1 MSQLEIFTDASIR
14 KFPNGR
20 MFGCSGAMDILNAQ
34 DSYTIFQDVTNNR
47 AELLAIYM
55 GIRLGHRHLLTDPSL
70 RYMILYSDS
79 QFGIFGLTK
88 WMDAWMDS
96 RDAYGVMYGSN
107 RSPVKNQDIFAC
119 ILIYIAR
126 NRIPVKFL
134 HCSGH
139 VRTTSQK
146 MLVKSNETFKRANG
160 FYLRPEEI
168 YKAAYYN
175 ELVDQN
181 TRALLDNVNPDAYP
195 VIQQNTD
202 YSAYMRANPIPSD
215 YKQYIL

>member
-1 MSQLEIFTDASIR
+1 MNELEIFTDASIR

-20 MFGCSGAMDILNAQ
+20 VFGCSGAMNIMNA
-34 DSYTIFQDVTNNR
+34 DESYTIFQDVTNNR

-55 GIRLGHRHLLTDPSL
+55 GIRLGHKQLLTNPNL
-70 RYMILYSDS
+70 KYIVLYSDS

-88 WMDAWMDS
+88 WLDSWMSRRDS
-96 RDAYGVMYGSN
+96 NGVMYGTNS
-107 RSPVKNQDIFAC
+107 SPVKNQDIFAC
-119 ILIYIAR
+119 ILVYIAC

-139 VRTTSQK
+139 VRMTSQK
-146 MLVKSNETFKRANG
+146 MLAKSNETFKKANG
-160 FYLRPEEI
+160 FYLRPEEV

-181 TRALLDNVNPDAYP
+181 TRALLNNVNPDDYP
-195 VIQQNTD
+195 IIIPNED
-202 YSAYMRANPIPSD
+202 YSCYMRTNPIPSD
-215 YKQYIL
+215 YKQFIL